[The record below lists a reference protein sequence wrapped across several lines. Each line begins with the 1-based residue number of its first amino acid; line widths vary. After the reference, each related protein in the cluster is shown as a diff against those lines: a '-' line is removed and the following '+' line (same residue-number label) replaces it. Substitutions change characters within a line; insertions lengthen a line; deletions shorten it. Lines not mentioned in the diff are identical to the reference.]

1 VVERGQKMTNIYR
14 CNICGEAYVGELK
27 PSHCPFCG
35 AHVHWLIDAKEY
47 VEPEA
52 PILTEISRK
61 NLEFTYNLEVN
72 AAQIYHCIRK
82 KTKDEFILGMFKAIS
97 KVELE
102 HAELVGKLIDKD
114 PGCEIPFKKE
124 LCTEDRK
131 KSLAKTKNL
140 ETNAINF
147 YKKFLHEATEPRVK
161 NIFQALV
168 EIEQDHLD
176 LVNANL
182 STEINN

>member
-1 VVERGQKMTNIYR
+1 MIKRGLKMTNLYR

-35 AHVHWLIDAKEY
+35 AHRHWLIDAKDY
-47 VEPEA
+47 VKPQ
-52 PILTEISRK
+52 PPKLTEISRK
-61 NLEFTYNLEVN
+61 NLQFTYNLEIN
-72 AAQIYHCIRK
+72 ASQIYHCIRK

-102 HAELVGKLIDKD
+102 HAELVGKLINKD
-114 PGCEIPFKKE
+114 PGCEIPFNEE

-131 KSLAKTKNL
+131 ESLDKTKIL
-140 ETNAINF
+140 ETKAINN
-147 YKKFLHEATEPRVK
+147 YKKFLNEATEPRVK
-161 NIFQALV
+161 DIFQALI

-182 STEINN
+182 

>member
-1 VVERGQKMTNIYR
+1 MTNIYR

-35 AHVHWLIDAKEY
+35 AHVRWLIDAEEY
-47 VEPEA
+47 VEPEV
-52 PILTEISRK
+52 PTLTEISRK
-61 NLEFTYNLEVN
+61 NLKFTYNLELK
-72 AAQIYHCIRK
+72 AAKIYHCIRK

-102 HAELVGKLIDKD
+102 HAELVGKLIDRD
-114 PGCEIPFKKE
+114 PGCKTPFMGN

-131 KSLAKTKNL
+131 KSLDKTQIL

-147 YKKFLHEATEPRVK
+147 YKQFLNEATEPRVK
-161 NIFQALV
+161 DIFQALV

-176 LVNANL
+176 LINLNL
-182 STEINN
+182 SIKTNS

>member
-1 VVERGQKMTNIYR
+1 MTNLYR
-14 CNICGEAYVGELK
+14 CNICGEAYIGELK

-35 AHVHWLIDAKEY
+35 AHSHWLVYAKDY
-47 VEPEA
+47 VEPQLLE
-52 PILTEISRK
+52 LTEKSRK

-72 AAQIYHCIRK
+72 ASQIYHCIRK

-114 PGCEIPFKKE
+114 PGCEIPLKKE

-131 KSLAKTKNL
+131 ESLDKTKIL
-140 ETNAINF
+140 ETNAIKN
-147 YKKFLHEATEPRVK
+147 YKKFLNEATEQRVK
-161 NIFQALV
+161 DIFQALV

-176 LVNANL
+176 MVNANL
-182 STEINN
+182 QIYT